1 MKSNLK
7 AMLLLPL
14 LSLGLPACDKN
25 SNTKAREEVR
35 ENTEKAREAAT
46 DSPAELKIK
55 GNWNEVKGKLKQKFG
70 QLTDDDV
77 IYEKG
82 KEDELYG
89 RLQKRLGKSRE
100 EVNRILDEL

>member
-1 MKSNLK
+1 
-7 AMLLLPL
+7 MLLIPL
-14 LSLGLPACDKN
+14 LSLGLSACDKN
-25 SNTKAREEVR
+25 SNTTAREEIR

-46 DSPAELKIK
+46 DSPGELKIK
-55 GNWNEVKGKLKQKFG
+55 GNWNEAKGKLKQKFA

-77 IYEKG
+77 MYEKG